1 MNVVGGICKYQV
13 GRVTFFRSPIPL
25 TDEALNHIT
34 EHRGDAQ
41 ATSQKTWV
49 LVPTLLVKE

>member
-13 GRVTFFRSPIPL
+13 GRVTFFRSPTPL